1 MLLEMHLELEGKKTW
16 SNLGPFSATVR
27 NVTLQSDVRY
37 LNSGERFAMIY
48 YYYCCFCTIVI
59 IFIL

>member
-1 MLLEMHLELEGKKTW
+1 MLLEMRLELEGKKTW
-16 SNLGPFSATVR
+16 SSLGPFSALVR
-27 NVTLQSDVRY
+27 NVTLQSAVRY

-48 YYYCCFCTIVI
+48 YDCCYCTIVI